1 MIMSKIVDKEYCMSS
16 WLMFRT
22 VVDRDKC
29 FAEGMKDYHIFPPQD
44 RCSVANSMELESA
57 LRKEMTA
64 ATAGG
69 RTALALS
76 GGIDSA
82 ILAKM
87 MPRGSVAYTFKC
99 VVPGIE
105 VVDESAQAARYAE
118 ECGLEHRIVEVYWED
133 MERLAPVLMRHKGS
147 PCHSIEV
154 QICKASQKALKDG
167 FDEIVFGESADI
179 VYGGMSG
186 LMSKDWTFGEFVD
199 RYSYVLPYKVLKN
212 PQLITSPYAKWTRD
226 GYTDAH
232 AFLNDTMYEEAI
244 NSYSDA
250 CATAGIKLHMPYSK
264 TVMGVP
270 LDYARVR
277 KGENKYL
284 VREIFERLYPGWEMP
299 VKIPMPRPLNE
310 WMRDWNGPQRAEFWP
325 HCTDGMTGD
334 QKWYVYALERFLNMI
349 DNGDYNK

>member
-1 MIMSKIVDKEYCMSS
+1 MSKIVDKDYCMSS
-16 WLMFRT
+16 WLMYRT
-22 VVDRDKC
+22 VIDRDRC
-29 FAEGMKDYHIFPPQD
+29 FADGIKDYHLFPPQD
-44 RCSVANSMELESA
+44 RCPVSNSVELEAA
-57 LRKEMTA
+57 LRKEMSA

-87 MPRGSVAYTFKC
+87 MPRGSVAYTFRC

-118 ECGLEHRIVEVYWED
+118 ECGLEHRIVEVYWDD
-133 MERLAPVLMRHKGS
+133 MERLAPVLMHHKGS
-147 PCHSIEV
+147 PCHSIEI
-154 QICKASQKALKDG
+154 QICKASQMALEDG

-186 LMSKDWTFGEFVD
+186 LLSRDWTFGEFVD
-199 RYSYVLPYKVLKN
+199 RYSYVLPYKVLKH
-212 PQLITSPYAKWTRD
+212 PQLITAPYAKWTKE

-250 CATAGIKLHMPYSK
+250 CTTAGIKLHMPYSK

-310 WMRDWNGPQRAEFWP
+310 WMMGWEGPRRAEFWP

-334 QKWYVYALERFLNMI
+334 QKWYVYVLERFLNMI